1 MTLSEHSDAVFA
13 IESLSDGT
21 IVSSGADGR
30 LIRWDLDNGMLLYNY
45 EISYA
50 INVIK
55 EISHQVIAIGGTTN
69 TVNFYKVSGAVTPI
83 LISSIDLSSQNNDI
97 YSMVIATIS
106 SGSLTSKILYAGGV
120 NSYSTMFN
128 ITDVNNITF
137 SEIGGSLPGTGI
149 YAIEKSSILACILF
163 LLIKNTTYNNFNIL
177 LQSMTR
183 HLLQQ
188 LLL

>member
-1 MTLSEHSDAVFA
+1 MTLSEHTDAVFA

-21 IVSSGADGR
+21 IVSSGADGQ

-45 EISYA
+45 EISYS

-69 TVNFYKVSGAVTPI
+69 TIYFYKVSAVSPI
-83 LISSIDLSSQNNDI
+83 LINSIDLSSQNNDI
-97 YSMVIATIS
+97 YCMVTATIS

-120 NSYSTMFN
+120 NSYLTMFN

-137 SEIGGSLPGTGI
+137 SEIGGSVSGTGI

-163 LLIKNTTYNNFNIL
+163 LHISIIDLIY
-177 LQSMTR
+177 S
-183 HLLQQ
+183 
-188 LLL
+188 